1 MKTTVE
7 ISDNLF
13 AEARQLAK
21 RENRSLR
28 ALIEEGLRLVV
39 GSRRAER
46 GRFEMRKASFVGGE
60 GLAPDLAPGNW
71 EQIRQRIYESRGE

>member
-7 ISDNLF
+7 ISDSLF
-13 AEARQLAK
+13 AEARQLAT

-39 GSRRAER
+39 GSRRAKR
-46 GRFEMRKASFVGGE
+46 GRFEMRKASFGGE
-60 GLAPDLAPGNW
+60 GLAPDLASGNW
-71 EQIRQRIYESRGE
+71 EQIRQRIYEGRGE